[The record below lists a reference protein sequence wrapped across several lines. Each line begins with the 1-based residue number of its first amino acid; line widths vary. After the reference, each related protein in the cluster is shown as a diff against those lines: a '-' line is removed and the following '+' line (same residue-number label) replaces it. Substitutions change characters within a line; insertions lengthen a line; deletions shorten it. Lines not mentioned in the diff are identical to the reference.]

1 MTPTCPMVR
10 VACRATSPDPR
21 KRNAVCGS
29 ILGDIPAGYA
39 FVGTAA
45 RHSHAPDNRLW
56 IPLLEKGLP
65 GDQRLRTGGTR
76 MSESTAL
83 VVVDPAFDKTVPTE
97 YVGKL
102 EPAWHCRAW
111 NSGRRHYCK
120 QRAGSGTDHVGSG
133 RL

>member
-1 MTPTCPMVR
+1 MVR

-56 IPLLEKGLP
+56 IRCSRR
-65 GDQRLRTGGTR
+65 D
-76 MSESTAL
+76 
-83 VVVDPAFDKTVPTE
+83 
-97 YVGKL
+97 
-102 EPAWHCRAW
+102 CRVINVFAPEER
-111 NSGRRHYCK
+111 G
-120 QRAGSGTDHVGSG
+120 
-133 RL
+133 